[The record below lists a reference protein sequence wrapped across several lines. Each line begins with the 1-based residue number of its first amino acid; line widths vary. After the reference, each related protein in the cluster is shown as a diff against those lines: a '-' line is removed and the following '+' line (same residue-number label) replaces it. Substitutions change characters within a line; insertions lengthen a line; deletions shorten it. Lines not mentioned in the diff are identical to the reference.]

1 MQRVYRFGLIFGIIG
16 AISLLLFFG
25 WWVLFIRAGSFS
37 DDRHDFDV
45 SRSGSV
51 LIFDV
56 MDKSSKNDILCI
68 LDRRSQQIRRIT
80 IREGSVEEVRLLSEN
95 EAVVAIRDKP
105 LYDSDI
111 YLYLLDLRSGKLQRL
126 TKSSRVWE
134 KEIVPISSDKF
145 IFRQYQVK
153 TRLTPFGWDTYGLL
167 DQEFLVDTSQ
177 QRITPIHLE
186 NTSYLKLEQ
195 VLSDKRKV
203 VLSFDFGDSK
213 KWFLGNLD
221 KQIDELNPKIV
232 RKQPIGTVSSMA
244 CLGNDGRL
252 VYYVIQNKASGLHE
266 IYQKDLLHQQA
277 KKIATIRHPVV
288 RLRWARGRLFLM
300 TNSASPALWEI
311 APDGNLR
318 KLVDIYTLQ
327 D

>member
-1 MQRVYRFGLIFGIIG
+1 MQRAYWLGLVFCIIG
-16 AISLLLFFG
+16 IISLLLFFG

-45 SRSGSV
+45 SQSGNV
-51 LIFDV
+51 LVFNV
-56 MDKSSKNDILCI
+56 RDKLSRNDILYI

-111 YLYLLDLRSGKLQRL
+111 YLYFLDLRSGKLQRL

-167 DQEFLVDTSQ
+167 DREFLADISQ

-186 NTSYLKLEQ
+186 NTFFYKLEQ

-203 VLSFDFGDSK
+203 VLSFDLGDSK
-213 KWFLGNLD
+213 KWYLGNLD
-221 KQIDELNPKIV
+221 KQIDELNPKIMH
-232 RKQPIGTVSSMA
+232 RQSIGIVSSMA
-244 CLGNDGRL
+244 CLSDDGRL
-252 VYYVIQNKASGLHE
+252 VYYVIQNKASGSYA

-277 KKIATIRHPVV
+277 KKIATIRRPVV
-288 RLRWARGRLFLM
+288 RLRWARGRLFLL

-318 KLVDIYTLQ
+318 NLVDIYTLQ

>member
-1 MQRVYRFGLIFGIIG
+1 MQRAYRFGLIFGIIG